1 MLKDIEDE
9 IPENSTIVDMGC
21 GKSYL
26 TFAMYHYFNEV
37 RHKKVSIEG
46 YDLKRDVVEHCNLLA
61 EDMGFKDLRFYCKD
75 IADIENKD
83 KKISMIIT
91 LHACDT
97 ATDHAIYHGIRWGCR
112 VMMNVPCCQHELFGQ
127 IKNEDMDIMLEHGII
142 KERFAA
148 LLTDSIRARIIE
160 LMGYKV
166 KVMEFVDME
175 HTPKN
180 IMIRS
185 VKTERKDKSKKRKE
199 LDRIIEE
206 YHIEPTLY
214 RLVFGK
220 SSSL

>member
-1 MLKDIEDE
+1 MDCC
-9 IPENSTIVDMGC
+9 NS
-21 GKSYL
+21 
-26 TFAMYHYFNEV
+26 
-37 RHKKVSIEG
+37 
-46 YDLKRDVVEHCNLLA
+46 LA
-61 EDMGFKDLRFYCKD
+61 EDFGFKNLRFYCKD
-75 IADIENKD
+75 IAHIENKNNR
-83 KKISMIIT
+83 ISMIIT

-97 ATDHAIYHGIRWGCR
+97 ATDYAIYHGIRWGCR

-127 IKNEDMDIMLEHGII
+127 IKNEDMNIMLDYGII

-160 LMGYKV
+160 IMGYKV
-166 KVMEFVDME
+166 QVMEFVDME

-185 VKTERKDKSKKRKE
+185 VRTGKKDKGKKRKE

-214 RLVFGK
+214 KLVFGK
-220 SSSL
+220 K